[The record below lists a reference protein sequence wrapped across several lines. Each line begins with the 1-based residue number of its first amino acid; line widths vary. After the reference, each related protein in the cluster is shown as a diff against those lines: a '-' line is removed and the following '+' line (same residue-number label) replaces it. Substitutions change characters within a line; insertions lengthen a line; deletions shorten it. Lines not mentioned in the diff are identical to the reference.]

1 MKNYNSLTLH
11 QLDVEKKN
19 LADQIVIENRNA
31 KKQGRT
37 ANFEPILKNIET
49 VGKILEKRTSPPCR
63 CALPKRIQR
72 KMGLLPQII

>member
-1 MKNYNSLTLH
+1 MKDYNALTLR

-49 VGKILEKRTSPPCR
+49 VGKILEKRTGPPCR
-63 CALPKRIQR
+63 CSLPKKQQR
-72 KMGLLPQII
+72 KLGLLPQLA

>member
-1 MKNYNSLTLH
+1 MKNYHSLTLR
-11 QLDVEKKN
+11 QLDVEKKK

-49 VGKILEKRTSPPCR
+49 VGKILEKRTGPPCR
-63 CALPKRIQR
+63 SCITKKKQRELGMLPSVT
-72 KMGLLPQII
+72 